1 MSEYPPVTLRLE
13 PQAIPALRRAFENAL
28 VEIGPPLDRLRK
40 VGHIPGAWMGDPKS
54 AEVVALYNSRVMDA
68 VDGPYEALVQYEQE
82 LTRVRDQLAAMEQ
95 EYARTEADNVDLLR
109 PTL

>member
-1 MSEYPPVTLRLE
+1 MTEYPPVTLRVE

-28 VEIGPPLDRLRK
+28 AEIGPPLDRLGE
-40 VGHIPGAWMGDPKS
+40 VGHIPGAWLGDPKS
-54 AEVVALYNSRVMDA
+54 QEVVTLYNDRVMRA

-95 EYARTEADNVDLLR
+95 EYARTETANVDALGS
-109 PTL
+109 TL